1 MALNHAPGGR
11 RAQRWARRH
20 KTAADSADRQGML
33 SIAHVWSFLIHVPF
47 LGGALI
53 LLVLWKLIENRLPRP
68 KARR

>member
-1 MALNHAPGGR
+1 
-11 RAQRWARRH
+11 
-20 KTAADSADRQGML
+20 ML